1 MVKTESNKQ
10 KQKQGKTY
18 AKETKTEPN
27 KIKSKRSTRQTEE
40 PQNKIKQLESELRKT
55 QNLKTKPK

>member
-40 PQNKIKQLESELRKT
+40 PQNKIRAPPQGGEA
-55 QNLKTKPK
+55 